1 MGLLKIKDFDPNY
14 KQHFDNIDI
23 VGFDLYSGANRLG
36 SIADILVEETGS
48 LRYLVVNTGMSLIGK
63 KILVPIG
70 KAKFD
75 QNSKRAYVEALSE
88 NQIENLPK
96 YVESDVLDFDYE
108 EKVRDV
114 YRTNK
119 LNSTATAPVLPN
131 TTSNVATD
139 SYDRN
144 TYAYDRDADLYNLND
159 NDHQNL
165 RLYEE
170 RLIADK
176 TRAKTGEVIIG
187 KRVETETAT
196 VSVSLDK
203 ERVIVERTAT
213 HDEKAVTPDTGA
225 FQEGEI
231 ARMEVY
237 EETANI
243 RKEAFVSGEVNVK
256 KIVETETATSEEQ
269 IRSERIE
276 VTSEGKTVVRDD
288 ATVVR
293 K

>member
-23 VGFDLYSGANRLG
+23 VGFDLFSGANRLG
-36 SIADILVEETGS
+36 SIADILVEETGN
-48 LRYLVVNTGMSLIGK
+48 LRYLVVSTGLPQVGK
-63 KILVPIG
+63 KILLPIG

-75 QNSKRAYVEALSE
+75 QNLKHVYVEALSQH
-88 NQIENLPK
+88 QIENLPK
-96 YVESDVLDFDYE
+96 YMETDVVDYDYE
-108 EKVRDV
+108 ERVRDV
-114 YRTNK
+114 YRTTK
-119 LNSTATAPVLPN
+119 LNTATAPV
-131 TTSNVATD
+131 TTASKET
-139 SYDRN
+139 YDRTN
-144 TYAYDRDADLYNLND
+144 YAYDRDADLYNLND
-159 NDHQNL
+159 TDHQNL

-187 KRVETETAT
+187 KRVETETAS

-203 ERVIVERTAT
+203 ERVIIERTT
-213 HDEKAVTPDTGA
+213 SHDEKAVTPDAGA

-231 ARMEVY
+231 ARVEVY

-269 IRSERIE
+269 IRTERIE

-288 ATVVR
+288 ATVV
-293 K
+293 KK